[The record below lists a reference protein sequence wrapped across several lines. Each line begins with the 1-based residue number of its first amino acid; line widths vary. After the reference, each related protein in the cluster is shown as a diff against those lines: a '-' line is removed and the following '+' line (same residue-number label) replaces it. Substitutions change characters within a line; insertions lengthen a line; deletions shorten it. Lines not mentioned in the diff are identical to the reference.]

1 MIATV
6 ANEKKKFSR
15 GSLEAADRLLKAV
28 KEKLIRE
35 KGKVDYVALRRN
47 GYSEGLI
54 ARLKQI

>member
-6 ANEKKKFSR
+6 PSEKKKFSR
-15 GSLEAADRLLKAV
+15 GGLEAADRLLKAA
-28 KEKLIRE
+28 KEKLLRE
-35 KGKVDYVALRRN
+35 KGKIDYAALRRN